1 MEFLI
6 QVVIYGVLI
15 GGLYALIALGFTLV
29 FGVMRI
35 VSFMHGDLV
44 MLGMYATFL
53 AFSGLSIDPYVA
65 LLISM
70 PVLFMI
76 GTLIFQL
83 TVGRILD
90 QGTESHLILTLGVS
104 IMLSNLARFVFS
116 SDARAVRPA
125 YSAGAFQLFGF
136 QVTVTLGLSFLVVI
150 ILTGI
155 LYWFLHSTDT
165 GKAIRATALD
175 AETATLM
182 GINVKRITM
191 VTFGIGA
198 ALAGAA
204 GSLLSPLFYVEP
216 AIGLPFTIKAFVVV
230 VLGGMGSFG
239 GAILGGL
246 LLGVAESLGAV
257 YISAAYQ
264 IAVGFVLLLLVL
276 LLRPQGIL
284 GRRLRAA

>member
-90 QGTESHLILTLGVS
+90 QGTDSHLILTLGVS

-125 YSAGAFQLFGF
+125 YSAGAFRLFGF

-216 AIGLPFTIKAFVVV
+216 AIGLPFTIKGPNATASRSVEVPRPRGRCDRGTGWAKGTGVV
-230 VLGGMGSFG
+230 
-239 GAILGGL
+239 
-246 LLGVAESLGAV
+246 E
-257 YISAAYQ
+257 
-264 IAVGFVLLLLVL
+264 
-276 LLRPQGIL
+276 RPYETWRSHPLADPRSVTVSSWTSPEIH
-284 GRRLRAA
+284 RPE

>member
-90 QGTESHLILTLGVS
+90 QGTDSHLILTLGVS

-116 SDARAVRPA
+116 SDSRAVRPA
-125 YSAGAFQLFGF
+125 YSAGAFRLFGF

-165 GKAIRATALD
+165 GKAIRAIALD
-175 AETATLM
+175 AETAALM

-257 YISAAYQ
+257 YVSAAYQ